1 MSSFIK
7 TEMSVSL
14 VALRA
19 FETAARHMS
28 FKTAAAELNLSAT
41 AISHQVRSL
50 EKTMGHP
57 LFNRQVR
64 KVTLT
69 AEGEELA
76 RSLTPAFQ
84 SINATIR
91 KLQSQTGRHTV
102 TLGAGPIFA
111 ARWLAPRLGLF
122 WKLNPDIDLRLHHS
136 PLPVHQQMTSYDMAV
151 AWGKNEWRELQADP
165 LLSVRVT
172 PIYAPNAEFARN
184 EITDPTDLLKYP
196 LLHHRDHNAWR
207 MWLDTMGVR
216 RSGKVSGIVF
226 EDANVQLQAA
236 LEGQGIALG
245 FLPLIEDEI
254 SAGRLIQPWKETVK
268 PIESYFLLYHPHS
281 IARRPV
287 ARVREWLLSLDEYN

>member
-1 MSSFIK
+1 MSI
-7 TEMSVSL
+7 SL

-19 FETAARHMS
+19 FEAAARHLS

-50 EKTMGHP
+50 EKTMGHQ

-76 RSLTPAFQ
+76 RTLTPAFR
-84 SINATIR
+84 SINEAVQ

-102 TLGAGPIFA
+102 TLGAGPIFG

-122 WKLNPDIDLRLHHS
+122 WRQNPDIDLRLHHS
-136 PLPVHQQMTSYDMAV
+136 PLPVHQQMASYDLAV
-151 AWGKNEWRELQADP
+151 AWGTDNWHELQADP
-165 LLSVRVT
+165 LLSVHVT
-172 PIYAPNAEFARN
+172 PVYSPDAEFAKHKFK
-184 EITDPTDLLKYP
+184 DPSDLLKYP
-196 LLHHRDHNAWR
+196 LLHHRDHSSWR
-207 MWLDTMGVR
+207 LWLNKTGVQHTQEI
-216 RSGKVSGIVF
+216 SGIVF
-226 EDANVQLQAA
+226 DDANVQLQAT

-254 SAGRLIQPWKETVK
+254 SAGAACPTLER
-268 PIESYFLLYHPHS
+268 
-281 IARRPV
+281 
-287 ARVREWLLSLDEYN
+287 NG